1 MRNRDVVSY
10 IILNIRYLSLRT
22 STPSYHVIA
31 QKRTGFAAAQ
41 IAHARAVGYAV
52 DTSDISHLPVDPGA
66 SERTSKVAAMF
77 ITFILTITI
86 CCGGTPLRVNVLD
99 LVLPVI
105 LSK

>member
-31 QKRTGFAAAQ
+31 QKRTGFAAAR
-41 IAHARAVGYAV
+41 IAHAWAVGYAG
-52 DTSDISHLPVDPGA
+52 DISHFPVHLGA

-105 LSK
+105 LTQPV